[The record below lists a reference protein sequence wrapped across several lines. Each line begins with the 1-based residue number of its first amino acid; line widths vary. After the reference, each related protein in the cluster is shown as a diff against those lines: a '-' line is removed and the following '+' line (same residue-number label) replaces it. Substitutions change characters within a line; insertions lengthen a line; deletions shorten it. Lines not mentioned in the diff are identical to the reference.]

1 MFFTVNHFQ
10 MFKPGS
16 GTHGALQIQT
26 ENQSK
31 ASEQHQTLLN
41 RLEMREDDTVHIK
54 DMQSN
59 KINIIQHTA

>member
-41 RLEMREDDTVHIK
+41 RLEMREDDCAH
-54 DMQSN
+54 
-59 KINIIQHTA
+59 